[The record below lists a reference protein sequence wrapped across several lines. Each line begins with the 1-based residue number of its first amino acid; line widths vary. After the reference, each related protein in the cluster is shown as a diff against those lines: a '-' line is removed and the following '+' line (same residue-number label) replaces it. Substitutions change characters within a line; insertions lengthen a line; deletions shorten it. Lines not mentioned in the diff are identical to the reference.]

1 MSRKLKP
8 KRNFKVTIKLKTLR
22 KMNKYQVEEIVNMG
36 IRDLFEKGRIEAKW
50 KNKDICLQ
58 VGYWKVL
65 KNLTRLWV
73 MVVVYGVM
81 IKILKQI

>member
-36 IRDLFEKGRIEAKW
+36 IRDLFEKGRIEAK
-50 KNKDICLQ
+50 
-58 VGYWKVL
+58 
-65 KNLTRLWV
+65 
-73 MVVVYGVM
+73 
-81 IKILKQI
+81 